1 MEDNMYTRWLLV
13 RRILGQIT
21 PEESLELDAILES
34 DPDARALRDELQ
46 SIPPEDLQDAF
57 SSFDVHTGLLD
68 VYDRQHNM
76 QRRRRR
82 TIIRS
87 ILGTAAAALIAGA
100 IWFSL
105 PAPDTP
111 LEQGP
116 LATGNPDGSASL
128 VLEDG
133 TSISLAD
140 TGLQKHNGTAASF
153 TNNNRVLELGGD
165 QPPAEGWT
173 TLVVPA
179 RLDYQVKLSDGSTVW
194 LNSRSR
200 LRFRFE
206 NGKHREVFLEAGEAY
221 FKVKGDAKNPFTV
234 HTPEGDVQVLG
245 TEFNVNAYSEKQMVT
260 SLINGKVAIR
270 HGVDRIELNPGHQA
284 LVNAGETITVENF
297 DPVRTLS
304 WREGVHYFD
313 DAAINEI
320 SVMLDRW
327 FNVELVID
335 SPDVGSQ
342 RFFGR
347 LDRNKPIQDFVA
359 AINLTGDVIFYW
371 KGNKLHV
378 K

>member
-21 PEESLELDAILES
+21 PAESLELDAILES

-46 SIPPEDLQDAF
+46 SIPPEELQEAF

-68 VYDRQHNM
+68 VYDREHDM
-76 QRRRRR
+76 RRRRR
-82 TIIRS
+82 KAIVRS
-87 ILGTAAAALIAGA
+87 ILGTAAAALVAGA
-100 IWFSL
+100 VWFTWLS
-105 PAPDTP
+105 PGTQI
-111 LEQGP
+111 EQAP

-133 TSISLAD
+133 TTISLAD
-140 TGLQKHNGTAASF
+140 TGLQKHNSTDASF
-153 TNNNRVLELGGD
+153 TNNNRVLQLGGD
-165 QPPAEGWT
+165 QSPAEGWT

-206 NGKHREVFLEAGEAY
+206 QGKQREVFLEAGEAF
-221 FKVKGDAKNPFTV
+221 FKVQGDAKNPFTV
-234 HTPEGDVQVLG
+234 HTPEGDVLVLG
-245 TEFNVNAYSEKQMVT
+245 TEFNVNAYSEKRMVT
-260 SLINGKVAIR
+260 SLVNGKVAIR
-270 HGVDRIELNPGHQA
+270 HGVDRIELHPGHQA
-284 LVNAGETITVENF
+284 LVNAGETITVEDF
-297 DPVRTLS
+297 DPERTLS

-313 DAAINEI
+313 NAAINEI

-327 FNVELVID
+327 FNVDLVID

-342 RFFGR
+342 RFVGR
-347 LDRNKPIQDFVA
+347 LDRNKPIQDFVNA
-359 AINLTGDVIFYW
+359 MNLTGEVNFYW

>member
-1 MEDNMYTRWLLV
+1 MEDNMYTRLLLV

-46 SIPPEDLQDAF
+46 SIPPETLQEAF

-68 VYDRQHNM
+68 VYDREQDM
-76 QRRRRR
+76 RRRRRR

-100 IWFSL
+100 VWLTWLS
-105 PAPDTP
+105 PNASV
-111 LEQGP
+111 EQGP
-116 LATGNPDGSASL
+116 LATGNPAGSATL

-133 TSISLAD
+133 TTISLAD
-140 TGLQKHNGTAASF
+140 TGLQKHNGSDASF
-153 TNNNRVLELGGD
+153 TNNNRVLQLGSD
-165 QPPAEGWT
+165 QAPGEGWT

-194 LNSRSR
+194 LNSLSR

-206 NGKHREVFLEAGEAY
+206 NGKQREVFLEAGEAY
-221 FKVKGDAKNPFTV
+221 FKVTGDAQNPFTV

-245 TEFNVNAYSEKQMVT
+245 TEFNVNAYSEKQMVA

-284 LVNAGETITVENF
+284 LVNAGETIVVENF
-297 DPVRTLS
+297 DPARTLS
-304 WREGVHYFD
+304 WREGVHFFD
-313 DAAINEI
+313 DAAIKEI
-320 SVMLDRW
+320 STMLDRW

-335 SPDVGSQ
+335 SPDVGRR

-347 LDRNKPIQDFVA
+347 LDRNKPIQDFVNA
-359 AINLTGDVIFYW
+359 MNLTGEVNFYW
-371 KGNKLHV
+371 KGNKLHA